1 VSAFEP
7 HLPNEPKVDMPDF
20 MVVLRGFDRRQVE
33 MWAAEVAS
41 QIEQERLRADEAEK
55 RAYRVEIDNKG
66 AASFSHLGTHV
77 ASILEEAGRSSEN
90 MLADAADRAQETVE
104 AAEEEAAA
112 IIKAAEHR
120 AGEIEGD
127 ARRILEESRS
137 EGARLEEDALQAA
150 EEMRAQ
156 AEQDART
163 VLEEA
168 RDATDMIW
176 QEAERERIGVEAETI
191 RLETL
196 RHRSLEQLGRVYG
209 HLESVLDEVRAGIGR
224 VEEEHED
231 LDEAT
236 AAAAARLG
244 VEPPASSPEDSP
256 RFPDLRPDATDLTAV
271 PEHTPDHDPGEPTR
285 SDRSDRSN
293 LGSRSDLSN
302 LGDRSSLGDRSDR
315 SDRGDQSNL
324 GDRGDSVDRGDP
336 DDRGNFGDGGKLDDS
351 GDGVL
356 SATRPGTA
364 GPSRSERPGRPE
376 QPALSDAIDERA
388 GGSLAEDADATQPA
402 LAPATAEATQPA
414 LAPATAE
421 ATQSGL
427 TSATAEAT
435 RPSAADDPAATTQAT
450 PPAVNGA
457 AGPDNGGAGPDPDA
471 TQRLEPVGNSGPKP
485 RSSKPASKE
494 GKGRS

>member
-1 VSAFEP
+1 MSAFEP
-7 HLPNEPKVDMPDF
+7 QMPSEPKVDMPDF

-33 MWAAEVAS
+33 IWAAEVAS

-55 RAYRVEIDNKG
+55 RAYRVQIENKG
-66 AASFSHLGTHV
+66 APSFSHLGTHV

-104 AAEEEAAA
+104 AAEEEAAE

-127 ARRILEESRS
+127 ARRILEEARS
-137 EGARLEEDALQAA
+137 EGARVEEDALQAA

-224 VEEEHED
+224 VEEEQED
-231 LDEAT
+231 LGEAT

-244 VEPPASSPEDSP
+244 VEPPASSPEESP
-256 RFPDLRPDATDLTAV
+256 RFPDLRPQ
-271 PEHTPDHDPGEPTR
+271 EPA
-285 SDRSDRSN
+285 
-293 LGSRSDLSN
+293 
-302 LGDRSSLGDRSDR
+302 
-315 SDRGDQSNL
+315 
-324 GDRGDSVDRGDP
+324 
-336 DDRGNFGDGGKLDDS
+336 DDGDGL
-351 GDGVL
+351 L
-356 SATRPGTA
+356 SATRPGDA
-364 GPSRSERPGRPE
+364 DPSPPEAADQPE
-376 QPALSDAIDERA
+376 QPSLPNAVDDSAD
-388 GGSLAEDADATQPA
+388 GSADGNAESADGNP
-402 LAPATAEATQPA
+402 EATQPV
-414 LAPATAE
+414 LTSTTAE
-421 ATQSGL
+421 TTQP
-427 TSATAEAT
+427 T
-435 RPSAADDPAATTQAT
+435 PADDPAATTQPT
-450 PPAVNGA
+450 PPADPAA
-457 AGPDNGGAGPDPDA
+457 AGSANGEGGPGDQDA
-471 TQRLEPVGNSGPKP
+471 TQRLEPVGNGGAKS
-485 RSSKPASKE
+485 RSSKPAAKE
-494 GKGRS
+494 GKARP

>member
-7 HLPNEPKVDMPDF
+7 QMPSEPKVDMPDF

-33 MWAAEVAS
+33 MWAAEVAN

-55 RAYRVEIDNKG
+55 RAYRVQIEDKG

-90 MLADAADRAQETVE
+90 MLADAADRAQETVG
-104 AAEEEAAA
+104 AAEEEAAE

-127 ARRILEESRS
+127 ARRILEEARS
-137 EGARLEEDALQAA
+137 EGAGVEEDALQAA

-176 QEAERERIGVEAETI
+176 QEAERERLVVEAETI

-224 VEEEHED
+224 VEEEQED

-244 VEPPASSPEDSP
+244 VEPPASSPEESP
-256 RFPDLRPDATDLTAV
+256 RFPDVRPQV
-271 PEHTPDHDPGEPTR
+271 PEQGADAE
-285 SDRSDRSN
+285 
-293 LGSRSDLSN
+293 
-302 LGDRSSLGDRSDR
+302 
-315 SDRGDQSNL
+315 
-324 GDRGDSVDRGDP
+324 
-336 DDRGNFGDGGKLDDS
+336 S
-351 GDGVL
+351 GDGML
-356 SATRPGTA
+356 SATRPGAPDLSGPETA
-364 GPSRSERPGRPE
+364 RPGAPGPSGPETATRPGAPDPSRQADERPE
-376 QPALSDAIDERA
+376 QPALSDAVDDGADGSADE
-388 GGSLAEDADATQPA
+388 D
-402 LAPATAEATQPA
+402 AEATQPV
-414 LAPATAE
+414 
-421 ATQSGL
+421 L
-427 TSATAEAT
+427 TSTSAET
-435 RPSAADDPAATTQAT
+435 TQPTPADDPAATTQPT
-450 PPAVNGA
+450 QGA
-457 AGPDNGGAGPDPDA
+457 AGSANGEGGPGDQDA
-471 TQRLEPVGNSGPKP
+471 TQRLEPIGNGGAKS
-485 RSSKPASKE
+485 RSSKPPARE
-494 GKGRS
+494 GKGRP

>member
-1 VSAFEP
+1 MSAFEP
-7 HLPNEPKVDMPDF
+7 HMPSEPKVDMPDF

-33 MWAAEVAS
+33 MWAAEVAN

-55 RAYRVEIDNKG
+55 RAYRVEIDNKN
-66 AASFSHLGTHV
+66 AASFTHLGTHV

-104 AAEEEAAA
+104 AAEEEAAE

-127 ARRILEESRS
+127 ARRTLEEARS
-137 EGARLEEDALQAA
+137 EGARVEEDALQAA

-224 VEEEHED
+224 VEEEQED
-231 LDEAT
+231 LDVAT

-244 VEPPASSPEDSP
+244 VEPPASSPEESP
-256 RFPDLRPDATDLTAV
+256 RFPDLRPRERTVAGDLTAGDDSLKLA
-271 PEHTPDHDPGEPTR
+271 PGDDPGELTAAGDP
-285 SDRSDRSN
+285 
-293 LGSRSDLSN
+293 SDLGD
-302 LGDRSSLGDRSDR
+302 LGDL
-315 SDRGDQSNL
+315 
-324 GDRGDSVDRGDP
+324 
-336 DDRGNFGDGGKLDDS
+336 GDGGKLADG
-351 GDGVL
+351 GDGML
-356 SATRPGTA
+356 SATRPGTTDPA
-364 GPSRSERPGRPE
+364 RPGTADRPV
-376 QPALSDAIDERA
+376 LSDAVDDVTD
-388 GGSLAEDADATQPA
+388 GSSARDAELTQPA
-402 LAPATAEATQPA
+402 LTSTTAETTQPTPAT
-414 LAPATAE
+414 
-421 ATQSGL
+421 
-427 TSATAEAT
+427 
-435 RPSAADDPAATTQAT
+435 TTEPT
-450 PPAVNGA
+450 PPAANGT
-457 AGPDNGGAGPDPDA
+457 AGPANGEAGPGPDV
-471 TQRLEPVGNSGPKP
+471 TQRLEPVGNNGPKSRP
-485 RSSKPASKE
+485 SKPASKE
-494 GKGRS
+494 SKGGS

>member
-7 HLPNEPKVDMPDF
+7 HMPSEPKVDMPDF

-33 MWAAEVAS
+33 MWAAEVAN

-55 RAYRVEIDNKG
+55 RAYRVEIDNKN

-104 AAEEEAAA
+104 AAEEEAAE

-127 ARRILEESRS
+127 ARRTLEEARS
-137 EGARLEEDALQAA
+137 EGARVEEDALQAA

-224 VEEEHED
+224 VEEEQED
-231 LDEAT
+231 LDVAT

-244 VEPPASSPEDSP
+244 VEPPASSPEESP
-256 RFPDLRPDATDLTAV
+256 RFPDLRPRDRTAAGDLTAGDD
-271 PEHTPDHDPGEPTR
+271 PLKLAPGDDPGELAAGGDLR
-285 SDRSDRSN
+285 DRSEP
-293 LGSRSDLSN
+293 SD
-302 LGDRSSLGDRSDR
+302 
-315 SDRGDQSNL
+315 L
-324 GDRGDSVDRGDP
+324 GDRGDL
-336 DDRGNFGDGGKLDDS
+336 GDGGKLADG
-351 GDGVL
+351 GDGML
-356 SATRPGTA
+356 SATRPGTTDPA
-364 GPSRSERPGRPE
+364 RPGTADPPE
-376 QPALSDAIDERA
+376 QPALSDAVDDGA
-388 GGSLAEDADATQPA
+388 DGSSASDGEPTQPD
-402 LAPATAEATQPA
+402 
-414 LAPATAE
+414 
-421 ATQSGL
+421 L
-427 TSATAEAT
+427 TSTAPET
-435 RPSAADDPAATTQAT
+435 TLPTPADDPAATTQPT
-450 PPAVNGA
+450 PPAANGT
-457 AGPDNGGAGPDPDA
+457 AGPADGEPGPDPDA
-471 TQRLEPVGNSGPKP
+471 TQRLEPVGNSGPKSRP
-485 RSSKPASKE
+485 SKPASKE
-494 GKGRS
+494 SKGRS

>member
-1 VSAFEP
+1 MSAFEP
-7 HLPNEPKVDMPDF
+7 HMPSEPKVDMPDF

-33 MWAAEVAS
+33 MWAAEVAN

-66 AASFSHLGTHV
+66 AATFSHLGTHV

-104 AAEEEAAA
+104 AAEEEASE

-127 ARRILEESRS
+127 ARRTLEEARS
-137 EGARLEEDALQAA
+137 EGARVEEDALQAA
-150 EEMRAQ
+150 EEMRGQ

-224 VEEEHED
+224 VEEEQED
-231 LDEAT
+231 LEEAT

-244 VEPPASSPEDSP
+244 VEPPASSPEESP
-256 RFPDLRPDATDLTAV
+256 RFPDHRSQDRSVAGDLAASDDALKLIAGD
-271 PEHTPDHDPGEPTR
+271 DPGELTAGADLRDRDEPT
-285 SDRSDRSN
+285 
-293 LGSRSDLSN
+293 
-302 LGDRSSLGDRSDR
+302 
-315 SDRGDQSNL
+315 DRGDL
-324 GDRGDSVDRGDP
+324 GDRGNLGDP
-336 DDRGNFGDGGKLDDS
+336 GDLGDGGKLADD
-351 GDGVL
+351 GDGML
-356 SATRPGTA
+356 SATRPGTTDPA
-364 GPSRSERPGRPE
+364 RSGTAGRPE
-376 QPALSDAIDERA
+376 QPALSDVVDERA
-388 GGSLAEDADATQPA
+388 DRSPSGDADATQPA
-402 LAPATAEATQPA
+402 LASTTAETTQPT
-414 LAPATAE
+414 PA
-421 ATQSGL
+421 G
-427 TSATAEAT
+427 
-435 RPSAADDPAATTQAT
+435 DPAATTQPT
-450 PPAVNGA
+450 PQAANGVTGA
-457 AGPDNGGAGPDPDA
+457 ANGEAGPDSDA
-471 TQRLEPVGNSGPKP
+471 TQRLEPVGNTGPKP

-494 GKGRS
+494 SKGRP

>member
-7 HLPNEPKVDMPDF
+7 HMPSEPKVDMPDF

-104 AAEEEAAA
+104 AAEEEAAE

-127 ARRILEESRS
+127 ARHILDEARS
-137 EGARLEEDALQAA
+137 EGARVEEDALQAA

-224 VEEEHED
+224 VEEEQED

-244 VEPPASSPEDSP
+244 VEPPASSPEESP
-256 RFPDLRPDATDLTAV
+256 RFPDLRPQDRTVDGDLTASDDSLKL
-271 PEHTPDHDPGEPTR
+271 TAGDDPGELTVGGDLRDRGEP
-285 SDRSDRSN
+285 SDHSDH
-293 LGSRSDLSN
+293 SDL
-302 LGDRSSLGDRSDR
+302 
-315 SDRGDQSNL
+315 
-324 GDRGDSVDRGDP
+324 
-336 DDRGNFGDGGKLDDS
+336 GDGGKLAEGGDS
-351 GDGVL
+351 ML

-364 GPSRSERPGRPE
+364 GPARPGTVGRPE
-376 QPALSDAIDERA
+376 QPALSDAVDESA
-388 GGSLAEDADATQPA
+388 DGSPSTD
-402 LAPATAEATQPA
+402 AEATQPA
-414 LAPATAE
+414 LASTDAEGTQPALASTTAE
-421 ATQSGL
+421 TTQP
-427 TSATAEAT
+427 T
-435 RPSAADDPAATTQAT
+435 PADDPAATTQPT
-450 PPAVNGA
+450 PPAANGA
-457 AGPDNGGAGPDPDA
+457 TGPANGEAEPDPDA
-471 TQRLEPVGNSGPKP
+471 TQRLEPVGNTGPKS
-485 RSSKPASKE
+485 RLSKPASKE
-494 GKGRS
+494 SKGRP